1 MKRYYLTYNYPSC
14 GDVLM
19 IMFDVTASLSHFIRK
34 GDVALLY
41 DGPRLIGVN
50 VFDISTLVKIKC
62 RGVILTPPS
71 ILITILNQKF
81 DNEGIDVFLPSFVS
95 GFTVGKVVDKKDD
108 RSITV
113 DLGSCKINVTL
124 NAMDVKLGDL
134 AVIVA
139 PATLSA
145 DGTLTKPETNS
156 YRLAVEAD
164 IELGTATPNCSL
176 RVNENAIVGSDY
188 FS

>member
-1 MKRYYLTYNYPSC
+1 MKRYYLSYNYPAC

-19 IMFDVTASLSHFIRK
+19 IMFDVTASLSHFLRK

-95 GFTVGKVVDKKDD
+95 GFTIGKVMDKQEH
-108 RSITV
+108 RCITV
-113 DLGSCKINVTL
+113 DLGSCQVNVSL
-124 NAMDVKLGDL
+124 NNEDVRHNDM
-134 AVIVA
+134 AVFVA
-139 PATLSA
+139 PATLLA
-145 DGTLTKPETNS
+145 NGTLTKHEPNS
-156 YRLAVEAD
+156 FRLAVEGD
-164 IELGTATPNCSL
+164 IEIGSTTPHGLL
-176 RVNENAIVGSDY
+176 RVPENATVGSDY